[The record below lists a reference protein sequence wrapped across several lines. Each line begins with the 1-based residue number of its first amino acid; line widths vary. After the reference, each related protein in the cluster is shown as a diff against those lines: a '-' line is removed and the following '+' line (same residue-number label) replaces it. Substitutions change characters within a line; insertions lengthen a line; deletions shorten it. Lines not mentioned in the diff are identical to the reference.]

1 LKKIIKCK
9 KNKEHEEHSNP
20 NSSNINSNLDHI
32 SRNKKHKKDGSQS
45 LNNNQVSNI
54 KHRRLSTNNHNLVKI
69 GFGSKPKP

>member
-1 LKKIIKCK
+1 M
-9 KNKEHEEHSNP
+9 
-20 NSSNINSNLDHI
+20 NSNLDHI

-45 LNNNQVSNI
+45 LNNNQASNI